1 MTDQAQL
8 LRNLVNQTA
17 CYIPRTVAV
26 TSGKGGV
33 GKTNIA
39 INLAL
44 ALINLKQKVALL
56 DGDLGLANADLLL
69 GVYPKYTLVD
79 IVNGKRELR
88 DIIIEGP
95 QGLKV
100 IAGSSGVY
108 ELANMNQMGLDRLI
122 SAAVHLNQGLDFL
135 IVDTS
140 AGLARS
146 VIRVIEAVNEVLV
159 VATSEP
165 SSIADAYGLIKT
177 IIQREPEKEIVII
190 ANMVRSPNE
199 GLLVWQKINLM
210 TTRFLRREV
219 KYGGSVLYDHK
230 VVAAVRSQQAFI
242 LAYPGSIA
250 SRSVKTAAEN
260 LLTKNYLS
268 ADPVTANRQLFFGRD
283 TFAN

>member
-8 LRNLVNQTA
+8 LRNLASNDSCTV
-17 CYIPRTVAV
+17 PRTVAV

-44 ALINLKQKVALL
+44 ALISLNQKVALL

-69 GVYPKYTLVD
+69 GVYPKYTLID
-79 IVNGKRELR
+79 LVNGKRELS
-88 DIIIEGP
+88 DIIVEGP
-95 QGLKV
+95 LGLKV
-100 IAGSSGVY
+100 IAGSSGAY
-108 ELANMNQMGLDRLI
+108 ELANLNQMGLDRLI
-122 SAAVHLNQGLDFL
+122 SAALHLNNDLDFL

-140 AGLARS
+140 AGLARN
-146 VIRVIEAVNEVLV
+146 VIRVIMAVNEVLV

-177 IIQREPEKEIVII
+177 IVQHEPDKDIIVI

-210 TTRFLRREV
+210 TARFLHREV
-219 KYGGSVLYDHK
+219 KYGGSVLFDHK
-230 VVAAVRSQQAFI
+230 VVAAVKAQQAFV
-242 LAYPGSIA
+242 LAYPGSSA
-250 SRSVKTAAEN
+250 SRSVHSVAEN
-260 LLTKNYLS
+260 VLTKNYL
-268 ADPVTANRQLFFGRD
+268 ATDPITVSRKVSFGRD
-283 TFAN
+283 SFAT